1 MCFFFLPV
9 EKRCFLLC
17 MFRHHRDEGEDME
30 EAEDNKPRKE
40 TSKRVTFALP
50 DDTEAEDTNISN
62 VQKDSAEVKS
72 SFERRQEKVTNRNLR
87 NL

>member
-1 MCFFFLPV
+1 
-9 EKRCFLLC
+9 